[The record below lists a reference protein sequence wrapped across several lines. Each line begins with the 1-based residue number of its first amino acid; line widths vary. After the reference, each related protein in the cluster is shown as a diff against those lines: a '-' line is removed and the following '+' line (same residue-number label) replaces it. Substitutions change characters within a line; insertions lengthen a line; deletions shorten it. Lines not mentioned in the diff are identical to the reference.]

1 MSHIILVIYLNIWFN
16 AYRTTD
22 LLANSLFNWRKVR
35 EPFKLNPVWE
45 DEQPEERTFWERTKQ
60 DCPVMKHVL

>member
-1 MSHIILVIYLNIWFN
+1 MSHIILVIYFIYEYALIIPC
-16 AYRTTD
+16 
-22 LLANSLFNWRKVR
+22 LAFKMANGR
-35 EPFKLNPVWE
+35 EPFKLNLVWE